1 MGHFLFFS
9 KYFQI
14 FCFSTD
20 FYEIFTL
27 DVLCTTESKPAI
39 CFKISQQTTTETAV
53 SLFGLR
59 YANLNS

>member
-1 MGHFLFFS
+1 MGHFLFYKIFS
-9 KYFQI
+9 DFL
-14 FCFSTD
+14 FSSD
-20 FYEIFTL
+20 FYEIFTQ
-27 DVLCTTESKPAI
+27 DVPCTTESKPAI